1 MNFSFQASSK
11 TSSDWMLLKMLRDP
25 SKKWRVDMYG
35 QSMGEE
41 RWLPLFSKVVGLS
54 DDPSDMG
61 SVFSEGISTVPPLP
75 LVEPRVIP
83 NESMRL
89 LERVEGSWL

>member
-1 MNFSFQASSK
+1 MNFSFQASSR

-41 RWLPLFSKVVGLS
+41 GWLPLFSKVVGLS
-54 DDPSDMG
+54 DDPSE
-61 SVFSEGISTVPPLP
+61 VEGVSSGTLEPPA
-75 LVEPRVIP
+75 IP
-83 NESMRL
+83 NGAMRV
-89 LERVEGSWL
+89 LERVDGSWL